1 MSARCLLCS
10 CDNTQT
16 IDPAAVETAT
26 GLRCWPLHTAL
37 CGAEAEIAAKA
48 IADGETI
55 IACGQEKVFFD
66 ALADDLQTAAPLCV
80 DIRDRAGWSAD
91 DADKTPK
98 IAALMAL
105 AQMPPPAEK
114 TMDVASEGM
123 CLILG
128 RSDAALDAAELAQLI
143 QLEKGDGVASDLLC
157 LMVQLKQD
165 MATTLAA

>member
-66 ALADDLQTAAPLCV
+66 ALADDLQTAATLCV

-123 CLILG
+123 
-128 RSDAALDAAELAQLI
+128 
-143 QLEKGDGVASDLLC
+143 
-157 LMVQLKQD
+157 
-165 MATTLAA
+165 